1 MASQTQPVY
10 GPAGKEVLCSITGS
24 YRGTTN
30 VKKLELIFSIKR
42 NKFIKP
48 YKRVGDRVEG
58 SYEYALLPGKYVVI
72 GCKYWSK
79 EGPPYTLYAQLLTI
93 NNNCEVGYGKSAVI
107 MFEHGDWLMRQQ
119 IPQMLKDIYAWLP
132 GYHSLPPV
140 DFNKTYSE
148 DEINQLM
155 RMIEDEVRLVEGAE
169 HE

>member
-1 MASQTQPVY
+1 MASQTQPY

-30 VKKLELIFSIKR
+30 VKKLELVFSIR
-42 NKFIKP
+42 RGKFVKP
-48 YKRVGDRVEG
+48 LRREGDRVEG
-58 SYEYALLPGKYVVI
+58 SYIYSLLPGKYVII

-79 EGPPYTLYAQLLTI
+79 EDPPYTVYAQLI
-93 NNNCEVGYGKSAVI
+93 VVDNDCRVSYGKSMVV
-107 MFEHGDWLMRQQ
+107 MFEHGDWLLNQP

-140 DFNKTYSE
+140 DFNKAYSE
-148 DEINQLM
+148 GDVEQLLKM
-155 RMIEDEVRLVEGAE
+155 VEGGARLVEGEE